1 MQALYA
7 TFCGPHPP
15 QESSMLRSIL
25 ACLAAT
31 FLASAALA
39 QGSGSPTLDAA
50 RARGFVT
57 CGVSGTNPGFAFPDS
72 RSEMRGSEADFC
84 RAVAAAA
91 LGDAGK
97 VRFVVL
103 TSTNRFTALQSGEVD
118 LLVRTATWSLGRET
132 SLGLL
137 FTGTTFYDGTAFMV
151 HSSAGVKSARELNGA
166 TICILPGTTT
176 ELAVADYFRR
186 TNMRFTPVL
195 IDNVSE
201 LRAAFRAGRCD
212 SYSTDASALAS
223 FRFGEGPNA
232 ENYVLLPEVI
242 SKEPLG
248 PFVRKGD
255 DKWFDVVRW
264 THHAMLA
271 AEELEVTSAN
281 AQESLSS
288 VNPDIRR
295 LLGVDGDL
303 GRSMGL
309 DNRWAFN
316 VIRQVGNY
324 AEVWERTIAP
334 LGIPRGQNRLWT
346 QGGLQYA
353 PPAR

>member
-1 MQALYA
+1 
-7 TFCGPHPP
+7 
-15 QESSMLRSIL
+15 MLL
-25 ACLAAT
+25 CLATAL
-31 FLASAALA
+31 LASGAWA
-39 QGSGSPTLDAA
+39 QGSGSPTLDAV
-50 RARGFVT
+50 RARRVLF
-57 CGVSGTNPGFAFPDS
+57 CGVSGTNPGFAFADS
-72 RSEMRGSEADFC
+72 RGEMRGSEADFC
-84 RAVAAAA
+84 RAVAAAT
-91 LGDAGK
+91 LGDASK
-97 VRFVVL
+97 VKFVTL

-137 FTGTTFYDGTAFMV
+137 FAGITFYDGTAFMV
-151 HSSAGVKSARELNGA
+151 HAPSGVRSARELDGA

-201 LRAAFRAGRCD
+201 LRSVFRNGRCD

-223 FRFGEGPNA
+223 FRYGEGDA
-232 ENYVLLPEVI
+232 AGNYVLLPEVI

-248 PFVRKGD
+248 PLVRKGD
-255 DKWFDVVRW
+255 DKWFDIVRW
-264 THHAMLA
+264 THFAMLA
-271 AEELEVTSAN
+271 AEELELTSAN
-281 AQESLSS
+281 VEGSTGSA
-288 VNPDIRR
+288 NPDVRR

-316 VIRQVGNY
+316 IIRQVGNY
-324 AEVWERTIAP
+324 AEVWDRAITP
-334 LGIPRGQNRLWT
+334 LGIPRGQNQLWSR
-346 QGGLQYA
+346 GGLQYA
-353 PPAR
+353 PPIR